1 MGSDEDVGSA
11 GEKSFHPADLYR
23 HVESWWGEPFDDKL
37 AERMVA
43 APKEHQFAFSASLD
57 DLKSGFVESL
67 PEIPSGV
74 LRPAVA
80 PYSWPFY
87 QSRIEESLA
96 LLLYAHEIVLD
107 KDFLFESVDPARV
120 GSIYDEPKEQLFA
133 LEQAS
138 RIRPLVEDESIRF
151 ASILVRALDAREA
164 TTDEALVDYLMRVPE
179 AVEYLRW
186 LPFPSGL
193 DTRIRAFIDIS
204 YFGVIAASNLAASQR
219 AHMLARDRLE
229 QFVVR
234 SLFQGPVID
243 NRQLGLQ
250 KLASLKVP
258 DLRGNISTLV
268 ALRRSDADFAEWRT
282 RLGEALTYVG
292 ELGDGGSLDE
302 AAEVVYAQLSDG
314 LGQVNRAVKRSPALQ
329 AAKGGLTALAI
340 GGITGTTAEVV
351 TNDPLVALSVGAAG
365 GTTGMFLEAGRSYIN
380 ALQERRK
387 GRLILDVSMLFD
399 PYGGDAGGELR
410 PLGRDLV

>member
-1 MGSDEDVGSA
+1 
-11 GEKSFHPADLYR
+11 
-23 HVESWWGEPFDDKL
+23 
-37 AERMVA
+37 
-43 APKEHQFAFSASLD
+43 
-57 DLKSGFVESL
+57 
-67 PEIPSGV
+67 
-74 LRPAVA
+74 
-80 PYSWPFY
+80 
-87 QSRIEESLA
+87 

-120 GSIYDEPKEQLFA
+120 GSIYKEPNEQVFA
-133 LEQAS
+133 LEQAA
-138 RIRPLVEDESIRF
+138 RIRPLVEDGSIRF
-151 ASILVRALDAREA
+151 ASILVRALDAKEA
-164 TTDEALVDYLMRVPE
+164 ATDDALVDYLMRVPE

-302 AAEVVYAQLSDG
+302 AAEVVHAQLSDG
-314 LGQVNRAVKRSPALQ
+314 LGQVNKAVKKSPALQ
-329 AAKGGLTALAI
+329 ALKGGATGLALTGVSTAATAAMSGDVGKAAVVGSATKLADA
-340 GGITGTTAEVV
+340 GINYVK
-351 TNDPLVALSVGAAG
+351 
-365 GTTGMFLEAGRSYIN
+365 
-380 ALQERRK
+380 ALQARRK

-399 PYGGDAGGELR
+399 SSAVDNS
-410 PLGRDLV
+410 DKS